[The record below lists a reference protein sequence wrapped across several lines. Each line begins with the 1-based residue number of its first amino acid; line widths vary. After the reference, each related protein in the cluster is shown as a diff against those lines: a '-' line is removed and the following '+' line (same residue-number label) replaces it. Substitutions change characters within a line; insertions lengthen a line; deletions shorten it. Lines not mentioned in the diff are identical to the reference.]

1 MVNFWPFLVKIKN
14 IGGRKLRKVRNPENG
29 EIDEYTCINNYL
41 YIYIYILI
49 IPAHSDCPSRLHID
63 AHITALKV
71 ALCRGAPGRQTIRS
85 GRLPWS
91 PWSVS
96 AWNRR
101 AAYNGGGHA
110 MCTIFKNASP
120 VGKKSC
126 RHRPRSGGSTF
137 QADGVIINK
146 TARRRAGKRRKKKK
160 YGEPVPGFVFM
171 SLFDFSFLLELRPW
185 PVVPRRPLEEKTKK
199 SWTRMVDE
207 HHGCKIEDAEASKT
221 T

>member
-1 MVNFWPFLVKIKN
+1 MVNFWPFFVKIKN

-71 ALCRGAPGRQTIRS
+71 ALCRGAPDRQTIRS

-120 VGKKSC
+120 VGKKPYTVYG
-126 RHRPRSGGSTF
+126 RPGR
-137 QADGVIINK
+137 
-146 TARRRAGKRRKKKK
+146 RRKKKK
-160 YGEPVPGFVFM
+160 NGEPGPGFVFM

-185 PVVPRRPLEEKTKK
+185 PVVPRRPWRRKQTNLEREWLMSTMVAKLKTPKQAK
-199 SWTRMVDE
+199 QLRFFITAFTS
-207 HHGCKIEDAEASKT
+207 
-221 T
+221 